1 MGAAGA
7 IAARIGAMRIGIMAG
22 TTGKEAPDVFADEA
36 RAAAGAGLQTWWL
49 PQVFGYDALTALGW
63 LGAEVPG
70 IGFGTAVVP
79 TWTRHPMVM
88 AQQALTVAA
97 LAQGRFTLGIGLSHQ
112 VVIEGMLG
120 IPWQRPVR
128 HLSEYLDVLLPFL
141 TERQHG
147 PIQLTADGPAP
158 PVLVAAL
165 GPKMLEL
172 AGART
177 DGTITWMTGPKTLA
191 SHTVPTL
198 RRAAEA
204 AGRPDPQV
212 VAGYPVCVTDDATKA
227 RERAARAYALY
238 GQLPSYR
245 AMLDREGAAG
255 PEDLAVVGDEAAVS
269 ERLAE
274 AEGAGAT
281 EVMASLFGRPEE
293 KERSRAL
300 LADLAGAS

>member
-1 MGAAGA
+1 
-7 IAARIGAMRIGIMAG
+7 MRIGIMAG
-22 TTGKEAPDVFADEA
+22 TTRAESPEAFASEA
-36 RAAAGAGLQTWWL
+36 RTAAEAGLQSWWL
-49 PQVFGYDALTALGW
+49 PHVFGYDALTALGW
-63 LGAEVPG
+63 LAAEVTG
-70 IGFGTAVVP
+70 IGVGTAVVP
-79 TWTRHPMVM
+79 TWTRHPVVM

-97 LAQGRFTLGIGLSHQ
+97 LAPGRFTLGLGLSHQ

-128 HLSEYLDVLLPFL
+128 HLSEYLDVLLPL
-141 TERQHG
+141 LAERRHG
-147 PIQLTADGPAP
+147 AVQLSAEAPTP
-158 PVLVAAL
+158 PVLIAAL

-191 SHTVPTL
+191 EHTVPGL
-198 RRAAEA
+198 RRAAGA

-212 VAGYPVCVTDDATKA
+212 VAGFPVCVTGDPAKA
-227 RERAARAYALY
+227 RERAARAYAVY

-245 AMLDREGAAG
+245 AMLDREGVAG

-274 AEGAGAT
+274 AEAAGAT
-281 EVMASLFGRPEE
+281 EVVASLFGGPEE
-293 KERSRAL
+293 KERSLAL
-300 LADLAGAS
+300 LARLAAS

>member
-1 MGAAGA
+1 VA
-7 IAARIGAMRIGIMAG
+7 
-22 TTGKEAPDVFADEA
+22 
-36 RAAAGAGLQTWWL
+36 
-49 PQVFGYDALTALGW
+49 
-63 LGAEVPG
+63 G

-97 LAQGRFTLGIGLSHQ
+97 LSTGPFTLGLGLSHRL
-112 VVIEGMLG
+112 VIEGMLG
-120 IPWQRPVR
+120 IPWQRPVG
-128 HLSEYLDVLLPFL
+128 HLSDYLDVLLPL
-141 TERQHG
+141 LADRRHG
-147 PIQLTADGPAP
+147 AVQLSAEGPTP

-165 GPKMLEL
+165 GSKMLEL

-177 DGTITWMTGPKTLA
+177 DGTITWMTGPKTLTQ
-191 SHTVPTL
+191 HTVPRL
-198 RRAAEA
+198 HRAAEA

-212 VAGYPVCVTDDATKA
+212 VAGFPVCVTDDPAEA

-245 AMLDREGAAG
+245 AMLDREGVAG
-255 PEDLAVVGDEAAVS
+255 PEDLAVVGDEAAVA

-274 AEGAGAT
+274 AEAAGAT

-300 LADLAGAS
+300 LGRLAAS

>member
-1 MGAAGA
+1 
-7 IAARIGAMRIGIMAG
+7 
-22 TTGKEAPDVFADEA
+22 V
-36 RAAAGAGLQTWWL
+36 GLRSWWL
-49 PQVFGYDALTALGW
+49 PHVFGYDALTLLGW
-63 LGAEVPG
+63 LAGEVTG

-97 LAQGRFTLGIGLSHQ
+97 LSPGRFTLGLGLSHQ

-120 IPWQRPVR
+120 IPWHRPVR
-128 HLSEYLDVLLPFL
+128 HLSEYLDVLLPL
-141 TERQHG
+141 LAERRHG
-147 PIQLTADGPAP
+147 AVQLSAEAPTP

-177 DGTITWMTGPKTLA
+177 DGTLTWMSGPRTLA
-191 SHTVPTL
+191 SHTVPGL

-204 AGRPDPQV
+204 AGRLDPQV
-212 VAGYPVCVTDDATKA
+212 VAGFPVCVTDDPAKA
-227 RERAARAYALY
+227 RERAARAYAIY

-245 AMLDREGAAG
+245 AMLDREGVAG
-255 PEDLAVVGDEAAVS
+255 PEDLAVVGDEASVS

-274 AEGAGAT
+274 AEAAGAT
-281 EVMASLFGRPEE
+281 EVVASLFGRPEE
-293 KERSRAL
+293 KDRSLAL
-300 LADLAGAS
+300 LARLAAS